1 MLMNAFEQRLAVSE
15 HHRANSADRSTKQLV
30 SQMGA
35 DNWQHALVLGL
46 LLCASQL
53 CTPASELHA
62 QTSQPLEEVCLHPK
76 GKSGVCAAK

>member
-1 MLMNAFEQRLAVSE
+1 MKSFEQRLAVSE
-15 HHRANSADRSTKQLV
+15 HHQPNSANRSTKQLL

-35 DNWQHALVLGL
+35 DNWQYALVLSL

-62 QTSQPLEEVCLHPK
+62 QTSHPLEEICLHPK
-76 GKSGVCAAK
+76 GKSRICAAK